1 MGSAR
6 EAIVMRAAVTGARGF
21 VGRHLTA
28 HLSGQGDEVFALDV
42 DGAAPVDVTDAPAL
56 ARALATVG
64 PDVVY
69 HLAARSHVGE
79 SWDDVEGVRRVNVD
93 GTANVLGA
101 CRDAGVARVLVVGS
115 AEEYGVV
122 GTEAP
127 IGEDTALRPASPYA
141 HSKVDAEAL
150 ALAAHR
156 DDGLGVVCV
165 RAFNHTGPGQSTKFL
180 VPGLAS
186 RIVAV
191 ERSGADE
198 VAIGNVDPVRDYTDV
213 RDVVRAYRLLAL
225 GGDAGGV
232 YNVCS
237 GAGVSVAEIAAA
249 LLALA
254 ERPLRLVVDPDL
266 VRATDVPILVG
277 DPTKLIATT
286 GWSPSVPLAQ
296 TVADVM
302 ADVRER

>member
-1 MGSAR
+1 M
-6 EAIVMRAAVTGARGF
+6 VVRAAVTGARGF
-21 VGRHLTA
+21 VGRHLSA
-28 HLSGQGDEVFALDV
+28 HLSDAGDEVLALDV
-42 DGAAPVDVTDAPAL
+42 DSTTPVDVTDAPAV
-56 ARALATVG
+56 ARLLGTVR

-79 SWDDVEGVRRVNVD
+79 SWYDVEGVRRVNVD
-93 GTANVLGA
+93 GTANVLRA
-101 CRDAGVARVLVVGS
+101 CRDAGVARVLIVGS

-127 IGEDTALRPASPYA
+127 IGEDTTLHPASPYA
-141 HSKVDAEAL
+141 RSKADAEAL
-150 ALAAHR
+150 ALDAHR

-191 ERSGADE
+191 ERSGADD
-198 VAIGNVDPVRDYTDV
+198 VAIGNLDPVRDYTDV
-213 RDVVRAYRLLAL
+213 RDVARAYRLLAL
-225 GGDAGGV
+225 GGESGAV

-237 GAGVSVAEIAAA
+237 GVGVSVAEIAEA

-254 ERPLRLVVDPDL
+254 QRPLQLVVDPDL

-277 DPTKLIATT
+277 DPTKLIAAT

-296 TVADVM
+296 TVGDVM
-302 ADVRER
+302 ADVRRR

>member
-1 MGSAR
+1 
-6 EAIVMRAAVTGARGF
+6 VRAAVTGARGF

-28 HLSGQGDEVFALDV
+28 HLSDAGDDVLALDV
-42 DGAAPVDVTDAPAL
+42 DSATPVDVTDLAAMARTLGAIRPDAL
-56 ARALATVG
+56 
-64 PDVVY
+64 Y

-79 SWDDVEGVRRVNVD
+79 SWDDVDGVRRVNVG
-93 GTANVLGA
+93 GTANVLRA

-122 GTEAP
+122 DSDAP
-127 IGEDTALRPASPYA
+127 IGEDTPLRPASPYA
-141 HSKVDAEAL
+141 RSKADAEAL

-156 DDGLGVVCV
+156 DGGLGVVCV
-165 RAFNHTGPGQSTKFL
+165 RAFNHTGPGQATKFL
-180 VPGLAS
+180 VPALAS

-191 ERSGADE
+191 ERSGGRD
-198 VAIGNVDPVRDYTDV
+198 VAIGNLDPVRDYTDV

-225 GGDAGGV
+225 LGEAGAV

-237 GAGVSVAEIAAA
+237 GVGVSVSVIAGA

-254 ERPLRLVVDPDL
+254 ERPMRVVVDPDL

-277 DPTKLIATT
+277 DPARLMATT
-286 GWSPSVPLAQ
+286 GWSASIPLAQ

-302 ADVRER
+302 ADVRSR

>member
-1 MGSAR
+1 VFT
-6 EAIVMRAAVTGARGF
+6 AIR
-21 VGRHLTA
+21 
-28 HLSGQGDEVFALDV
+28 
-42 DGAAPVDVTDAPAL
+42 
-56 ARALATVG
+56 

-93 GTANVLGA
+93 GTANVLRA

-122 GTEAP
+122 GSESP
-127 IGEDTALRPASPYA
+127 IREDTPLQPASPYA
-141 HSKVDAEAL
+141 RSKADAEAL

-156 DDGLGVVCV
+156 DDGVGAVCV

-180 VPGLAS
+180 VPALAS
-186 RIVAV
+186 RVVTI
-191 ERSGADE
+191 ERSGGDE
-198 VAIGNVDPVRDYTDV
+198 VAIGNLDPVRDYTDV
-213 RDVVRAYRLLAL
+213 RDVVRAYRLLAER
-225 GGDAGGV
+225 GEVGSV

-237 GAGVSVAEIAAA
+237 GVGVSVEQLAGAM
-249 LLALA
+249 LALA
-254 ERPLRLVVDPDL
+254 VRPLRLVVDPDL

-277 DPTKLIATT
+277 DPAKLIATT

-296 TVADVM
+296 TVDDVM
-302 ADVRER
+302 ADVRSR